1 MEIGIILSILSLM
14 IATLAP
20 LLTSNYKLVGLIC
33 IISMV
38 TFIFIGAVIEIFDV
52 LINTEEEDL

>member
-1 MEIGIILSILSLM
+1 METGIILAILSLM

-20 LLTSNYKLVGLIC
+20 LVTSNYKLVGLVC

-38 TFIFIGAVIEIFDV
+38 AFIFIGAVIEIFDV
-52 LINTEEEDL
+52 FINTEEEDW